1 MKIKDVMG
9 AAAKTYKN
17 DQLMTVG
24 VNPED
29 PGRIPTGIFSFDL
42 ASGGGIPL
50 QRISL
55 LWGKED
61 SMKSTIAML
70 LVASAQRMYPEKRAV
85 WVDVEGVFSKAWAG
99 TMGVNIDELIYI
111 QPDNAEQVV
120 DMVEGV
126 LRTEDASLVVID
138 SLAAMVTQTELDKS
152 AEDAIVGKSG
162 LVVNKLYRKVT
173 HALGA
178 ARREGRHPT
187 LLVINQT
194 RQKIGVLYGSDEAL
208 PGGKSF
214 PYGSSMS
221 WRVYGKPIMEN
232 AVSKTLPA
240 YMEVTMSIKKH
251 KVPILAK
258 DAVAQVALQAIPEYG
273 LAVGES
279 YDWNTLL
286 SYLKSLDLFV
296 KDGKKGWLLTN
307 PDTGEQEHF
316 KVQDDLKAKVY
327 DGSNYGPDL
336 KFALIET
343 LMNSDEVIE

>member
-1 MKIKDVMG
+1 MKISDVQK
-9 AAAKTYKN
+9 AAVKTWKN
-17 DQLMTVG
+17 EKLMTVG

-29 PGRIPTGIFSFDL
+29 PGRIPTGIFPIDL

-61 SMKSTIAML
+61 SMKTTIAML
-70 LVASAQRMYPEKRAV
+70 LVAQAQRMFPKKKAV
-85 WVDVEGVFSKAWAG
+85 WVDVEAVFAKSWAT
-99 TMGVNIDELIYI
+99 TMGVNVDELIYI

-138 SLAAMVTQTELDKS
+138 SLAAMVTQGELDKP

-173 HALGA
+173 HALGD

-187 LLVINQT
+187 LLVINQV
-194 RQKIGVLYGSDEAL
+194 RQKIGVMYGSDEAL

-214 PYGSSMS
+214 PFGSSMS
-221 WRVYGKPIMEN
+221 LRVYGKTVMET
-232 AVSKTLPA
+232 AVSKILPA
-240 YMEVTMSIKKH
+240 YMEVSVQIKKH
-251 KVPILAK
+251 KVPILANT
-258 DAVAQVALQAIPEYG
+258 AVAQIALQPIPEYG
-273 LAVGES
+273 LNVGES

-286 SYLKSLDLFV
+286 SYLKSLGLMT
-296 KDGKKGWLLTN
+296 KDGKKGWQLIH
-307 PDTGEQEHF
+307 PATGEIEKF
-316 KVQDDLKAKVY
+316 KVQDELKEKVY
-327 DGSNYGPDL
+327 DGSDYGLEL
-336 KFALIET
+336 KQALIET
-343 LMNSDEVIE
+343 LMKSDEVIE

>member
-9 AAAKTYKN
+9 ATAKTYK
-17 DQLMTVG
+17 DDKLMTVG

-29 PGRIPTGIFSFDL
+29 PGRIPTGIFSIDL
-42 ASGGGIPL
+42 ATGGGIPL

-70 LVASAQRMYPEKRAV
+70 LVAQAQRQFPEKRAV
-85 WVDVEGVFSKAWAG
+85 WVDVEGVLSKNWAA
-99 TMGVNIDELIYI
+99 TMGVDIDNLIYI

-138 SLAAMVTQTELDKS
+138 SLAALVTKTELEKS

-194 RQKIGVLYGSDEAL
+194 RQKIGVMYGSDEAL

-221 WRVYGKPIMEN
+221 MRVYGKPIMEA

-240 YMEVTMSIKKH
+240 YMEVSVSIKKH
-251 KVPILAK
+251 KVPILATT
-258 DAVAQVALQAIPEYG
+258 AVAQIALQPIPEYG
-273 LAVGES
+273 LDTGES

-286 SYLKSLDLFV
+286 SYLKSLGLFV
-296 KDGKKGWLLTN
+296 KDGKKGWVLTN
-307 PDTGEQEHF
+307 PATGEVETF
-316 KVQDDLKAKVY
+316 KVQDELKTKVY
-327 DGSNYGPDL
+327 DGSDYGLDL
-336 KFALIET
+336 KQGLIDT
-343 LMNSDEVIE
+343 LMKSEEVIE